1 VANKL
6 INKEEPQIKESRKIV
21 DKPLEAVP
29 FNQRQ
34 HWFTPAMIFGGLE
47 FSIPVLMVGSM
58 LVGSFGIKQMFPIL
72 FVAFIVIQ
80 WAGNALNGYM
90 GAKTGRAS
98 SVLARSSF
106 GAAQSRFIV
115 AGVVFIVSL
124 GWWAVQT
131 AVAGN
136 AICALLGIDY
146 TTNWGI
152 WAIFTT
158 IIGLIF
164 AIPSIIGYSSMKWT
178 DYIAVPAGLLLVI
191 AGIYLSLKNIGLET
205 IIAYK
210 PQAQGMTFLG
220 AVSLIVSINVSQ
232 WVIAADYT
240 RFARPKIKDN
250 ILIPLGII
258 AIGFPL
264 MYVGAIMAIGQGTA
278 DIVAV
283 MVTLGFPL
291 WGFVVLWLSTW
302 TSQLVNNYSMGLSL
316 SNLMNIKTSK
326 GRSISTL
333 VGTLI
338 AIAIALSGILNHF
351 MDFLYFT
358 ALAYPA
364 MAGIMFVD
372 FFIRKQ
378 EWNARNDGWNWM
390 ATIAW
395 ISGIIIGYITTYV
408 SPMGLPAVQNL
419 VVAGIVYYVS
429 MKIKAKVAPDQFTPT
444 QFRSQDWDINSEI

>member
-1 VANKL
+1 MSEKQNVKDKKVKNESNVKTD
-6 INKEEPQIKESRKIV
+6 EP
-21 DKPLEAVP
+21 LGAVP
-29 FNQRQ
+29 LNQRE
-34 HWFTPAMIFGGLE
+34 HWLAPAVIFGGLE
-47 FSIPVLMVGSM
+47 FCIPVLMVGSM
-58 LVGSFGIKQMFPIL
+58 LIGSFGFKQLFPIM

-106 GAAQSRFIV
+106 GAVQSRFIIASV
-115 AGVVFIVSL
+115 IFMVSL

-136 AICALLGIDY
+136 AICAMLGIDY
-146 TTNWGI
+146 TSNWGT
-152 WAIFTT
+152 WAIITT

-178 DYIAVPAGLLLVI
+178 DYVAVPAGLILVVG
-191 AGIYLSLKNIGLET
+191 GIYLTIKNFGIDQILAFE
-205 IIAYK
+205 
-210 PQAQGMTFLG
+210 PQQQTMTFLG

-240 RFARPKIKDN
+240 RYAKPRIKDN
-250 ILIPLGII
+250 ILIPIGII
-258 AIGFPL
+258 GIGFPL
-264 MYVGAIMAIGQGTA
+264 MYVGAMMAIGQGTA

-283 MVTLGFPL
+283 MVALGFPV

-326 GRSISTL
+326 GRSIITL

-338 AIAIALSGILNHF
+338 AIVIALSGILDHF
-351 MDFLYFT
+351 MDFLYLT

-378 EWNARNDGWNWM
+378 EWQDHSGWNWM

-395 ISGIIIGYITTYV
+395 ISGIFIGYITTYV
-408 SPMGLPAVQNL
+408 NPMGLPAVQNL
-419 VVAGIVYYVS
+419 IVAGLVYYIS
-429 MKIKAKVAPDQFTPT
+429 MKIKAKVAPDHFTAEA
-444 QFRSQDWDINSEI
+444 FSSQQ

>member
-1 VANKL
+1 MSEKQNVKDKKVKNESNVKTD
-6 INKEEPQIKESRKIV
+6 EP
-21 DKPLEAVP
+21 LGAVP
-29 FNQRQ
+29 LNQRE
-34 HWFTPAMIFGGLE
+34 HWLAPAVIFGGLE
-47 FSIPVLMVGSM
+47 FCIPVLMVGSM
-58 LVGSFGIKQMFPIL
+58 LIGSFGFKQLFPIM

-106 GAAQSRFIV
+106 GAVQSRFIIASV
-115 AGVVFIVSL
+115 IFMVSL

-136 AICALLGIDY
+136 AICAMLGIDY
-146 TTNWGI
+146 TSNWGT
-152 WAIFTT
+152 WAIITT

-178 DYIAVPAGLLLVI
+178 DYVAVPAGLILVVG
-191 AGIYLSLKNIGLET
+191 GIYLTIKNFGIDQILAFE
-205 IIAYK
+205 
-210 PQAQGMTFLG
+210 PQQQTMTFLG

-240 RFARPKIKDN
+240 RYAKPRIKDN
-250 ILIPLGII
+250 ILIAIGII
-258 AIGFPL
+258 GIGFPL
-264 MYVGAIMAIGQGTA
+264 MYVGAMMAIGQGTA

-283 MVTLGFPL
+283 MVALGFPV

-326 GRSISTL
+326 GRSIITL

-338 AIAIALSGILNHF
+338 AIVIALSGILDHF
-351 MDFLYFT
+351 MDFLYLT

-378 EWNARNDGWNWM
+378 EWQDHSGWNWM

-395 ISGIIIGYITTYV
+395 ISGIFIGYITTYV
-408 SPMGLPAVQNL
+408 NPMGLPAVQNL
-419 VVAGIVYYVS
+419 IVAGLVYYIS
-429 MKIKAKVAPDQFTPT
+429 MKIKAKVAPDHFTAEA
-444 QFRSQDWDINSEI
+444 FSSQQ

>member
-1 VANKL
+1 MADQLNYQETVKDDDP
-6 INKEEPQIKESRKIV
+6 KRIV
-21 DKPLEAVP
+21 DEPLEAVP
-29 FNQRQ
+29 LNQRQ
-34 HWFTPAMIFGGLE
+34 HWLAPAMIFGGLE
-47 FSIPVLMVGSM
+47 FCIPVLMVGSI
-58 LVGSFGIKQMFPIL
+58 LIGSFGFKQLFPIL
-72 FVAFIVIQ
+72 FVAFILIQ

-106 GAAQSRFIV
+106 GAAQSRFII
-115 AGVVFIVSL
+115 AGVIFIVSL

-146 TTNWGI
+146 VANWGI
-152 WAIFTT
+152 WAIITT
-158 IIGLIF
+158 VIGLIF

-178 DYIAVPAGLLLVI
+178 DYIAVPAGLILVI
-191 AGIYLSLKNIGLET
+191 AGIYFSFKNIGLEA
-205 IIAYK
+205 ILAFK
-210 PQAQGMTFLG
+210 PKAPSMTFLA
-220 AVSLIVSINVSQ
+220 AVSLILSINVSQ

-250 ILIPLGII
+250 LLIPIGII
-258 AIGFPL
+258 GIGFPL
-264 MYVGAIMAIGQGTA
+264 MYVGAMMAIGQGTA

-283 MVTLGFPL
+283 MVALGFPL

-302 TSQLVNNYSMGLSL
+302 TSQLVNNYTMGLSL
-316 SNLMNIKTSK
+316 SNLFNITSSK
-326 GRSISTL
+326 GRSIITL

-338 AIAIALSGILNHF
+338 AIVIALSGILNHF
-351 MDFLYFT
+351 MDFLYLT

-378 EWNARNDGWNWM
+378 EWQDHQGWNWM

-395 ISGIIIGYITTYV
+395 ISGMIIGYLTTYV
-408 SPMGLPAVQNL
+408 NPMGLPAIQNL
-419 VVAGIVYYVS
+419 VVAGLVYYIS
-429 MKIKAKVAPDQFTPT
+429 MKTKAKVAPDNFTPK
-444 QFRSQDWDINSEI
+444 QFLSQDKAS

>member
-1 VANKL
+1 MSEKQKV
-6 INKEEPQIKESRKIV
+6 KEEKIINESNAKV
-21 DKPLEAVP
+21 DEPLEAVP
-29 FNQRQ
+29 LNQRE
-34 HWFTPAMIFGGLE
+34 HWLAPAVIFGGLE
-47 FSIPVLMVGSM
+47 FCIPVLMVGSM
-58 LVGSFGIKQMFPIL
+58 LIGSFGFKKLFPIM

-106 GAAQSRFIV
+106 GATQSRFII
-115 AGVVFIVSL
+115 AGVIFIVSL

-136 AICALLGIDY
+136 AICAMLGIDY
-146 TTNWGI
+146 TSNWGT
-152 WAIFTT
+152 WAVITT

-178 DYIAVPAGLLLVI
+178 DYLAVPAGLILVVG
-191 AGIYLSLKNIGLET
+191 GIYLTIKNFGLSQILAFE
-205 IIAYK
+205 
-210 PQAQGMTFLG
+210 PQTQTMTFLG

-240 RFARPKIKDN
+240 RYAKPRIKDN
-250 ILIPLGII
+250 VLIPIGII
-258 AIGFPL
+258 GIGFPL
-264 MYVGAIMAIGQGTA
+264 MYVGAMMAIGQGTA

-283 MVTLGFPL
+283 MVALGFPI

-326 GRSISTL
+326 GRSIITL

-338 AIAIALSGILNHF
+338 AIVIALSGILDHF
-351 MDFLYFT
+351 MDFLYLT

-378 EWNARNDGWNWM
+378 EWQDHSGWNWM

-419 VVAGIVYYVS
+419 VVAGLVYYIS
-429 MKIKAKVAPDQFTPT
+429 MRIKAKVAPDHFTAEA
-444 QFRSQDWDINSEI
+444 FSSQQ

>member
-1 VANKL
+1 MANQENLKKTE
-6 INKEEPQIKESRKIV
+6 IADQSSKSKSSDEPLK
-21 DKPLEAVP
+21 AVP
-29 FNQRQ
+29 LDQRQ
-34 HWFTPAMIFGGLE
+34 HWIGPAVIFGGLE
-47 FSIPVLMVGSM
+47 FCIPVLMVGSM
-58 LVGSFGIKQMFPIL
+58 LIGSFGLKQMFPVM

-106 GAAQSRFIV
+106 GATQSRYII
-115 AGVVFIVSL
+115 AGVIFIVSL

-136 AICALLGIDY
+136 AICAMLGIDY
-146 TTNWGI
+146 TNNWGT
-152 WAIFTT
+152 WAIITI

-164 AIPSIIGYSSMKWT
+164 AIPSILGYSSMKWT
-178 DYIAVPAGLLLVI
+178 DFIAVPAGLLLVI
-191 AGIYLSLKNIGLET
+191 AGIYLSIKNFGFDV
-205 IIAYK
+205 IINYK
-210 PQAQGMTFLG
+210 PESQVMTFLG

-240 RFARPKIKDN
+240 RYARPKVKDN

-258 AIGFPL
+258 GIGFPL

-283 MVTLGFPL
+283 MVALGFPL
-291 WGFVVLWLSTW
+291 WGFIVLWLSTW
-302 TSQLVNNYSMGLSL
+302 TSQLVNNYTMGLSL
-316 SNLMNIKTSK
+316 SNLLNIKTSK
-326 GRSISTL
+326 GRSMVTL
-333 VGTLI
+333 AGTII
-338 AIAIALSGILNHF
+338 AIVIALSGILDHF

-372 FFIRKQ
+372 FFMRKQ
-378 EWNARNDGWNWM
+378 NWHDHSGWNWM

-395 ISGIIIGYITTYV
+395 ISGIIVGYITTYV
-408 SPMGLPAVQNL
+408 NPMGLPAVQNL
-419 VVAGIVYYVS
+419 VVAGIVYYVA
-429 MKIKAKVAPDQFTPT
+429 MKIKANVAKDNFTPDE
-444 QFRSQDWDINSEI
+444 FLSQG